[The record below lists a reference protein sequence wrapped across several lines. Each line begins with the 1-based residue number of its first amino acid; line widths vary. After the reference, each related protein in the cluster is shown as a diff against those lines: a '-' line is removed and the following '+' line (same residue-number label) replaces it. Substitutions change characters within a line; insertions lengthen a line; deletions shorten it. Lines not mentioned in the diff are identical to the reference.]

1 MKKILTRIFCVMLLV
16 CLAMSVLT
24 GCAEGKWSGRVTL
37 KNSGAVES
45 NGGFIAETENYLYFI
60 NGIGGTYSANKMGE
74 PLKGALMVADK
85 NDLSKVELVVPK
97 LMVAND
103 YNAGVFI
110 DGGYAYYGTP
120 SVDKDASGNVANYKM
135 TFMRTKLDGSGE
147 TDEFFTHNEFVSE
160 YRIVKGVGEN
170 AGVYIYYYDDI
181 NSAIVCYNTAT
192 KTSTNVFKTDDT
204 AQKSLA
210 KYVFLNNSDIE
221 GVVGFF
227 TATVYEDEYN
237 ENAAENPYYSRVT
250 ASYNEVYAITAG
262 STTPELVVSG
272 VGQATNSD
280 DVIFDINLI
289 EDKVLFF
296 TKANK
301 GVAKSFAILQ
311 DEAVKIADA
320 WVNAKEVVNVD
331 YINKANMFV
340 APSDN
345 IDDLI
350 VYVSGDSKIYKT
362 TLFSKDTQ
370 TKQPIIAKDNVNEM
384 LFIRNENGTDF
395 MYYFNSAAELSKISL
410 ANPENEIRVS
420 ESTVSTTW
428 YNPEVITIGEKD
440 YIFYADD
447 SSYGKSYV
455 KYLDLDAELVEED
468 TDDDGEN
475 DKFYIDVDSIKNFG
489 KMTTQDQADVVTSKI
504 NAIANVFPEGGIGV
518 DQEADDKYFDEY
530 EKLKAMYDGLDS
542 SIKEKVSSTAVNSF
556 ANIEKAFEIAEK
568 YKQLEGIRYIVT
580 AEDDDADAVKTI
592 YDAIKADI
600 VAFKN
605 SDQRDAVD
613 ALIHNELKAH
623 YTHAVEIFE
632 ATEENK

>member
-37 KNSGAVES
+37 KNSGAVIS

-135 TFMRTKLDGSGE
+135 TFMRTKLDGSGD

-170 AGVYIYYYDDI
+170 AGVYVYYYDSI

-204 AQKSLA
+204 AKESLA

-227 TATVYEDEYN
+227 TATYYEDDYN
-237 ENAAENPYYSRVT
+237 ENAAENPYYSRVA
-250 ASYNEVYAITAG
+250 ASYNKVYAIMAG
-262 STTPELVVSG
+262 SATPELVISG
-272 VGQATNSD
+272 VGEATSSD
-280 DVIFDINLI
+280 DTIFDITLI

-301 GVAKSFAILQ
+301 GVTKSFVILQ

-345 IDDLI
+345 IDDLV
-350 VYVSGDSKIYKT
+350 VYVSGESKVYKT

-468 TDDDGEN
+468 TDEDGEN
-475 DKFYIDVDSIKNFG
+475 DKFYIDVDSIMNIG
-489 KMTTQDQADVVTSKI
+489 KMTTQDQADIATAKI
-504 NAIANVFPEGGIGV
+504 NAIANVLPEGGIGV

-530 EKLKAMYDGLDS
+530 TKIKAMYDALSKGV
-542 SIKEKVSSTAVNSF
+542 KEKVSSAAVDSF
-556 ANIEKAFEIAEK
+556 ANIKKAFEIAEK
-568 YKQLEGIRYIVT
+568 YKELADIRDIVT
-580 AEDDDADAVKTI
+580 AEDEGADAVKTI
-592 YDAIKADI
+592 YDSIKAEI

-605 SDQRDAVD
+605 SKQRDAVD

-623 YTHAVEIFE
+623 YTRAVEIFE
-632 ATEENK
+632 ATEED

>member
-37 KNSGAVES
+37 KNSGAVIS

-135 TFMRTKLDGSGE
+135 TFMRTKLDGSGD

-170 AGVYIYYYDDI
+170 AGVYVYYYDSI

-204 AQKSLA
+204 AKESLA

-227 TATVYEDEYN
+227 TATYYEDDYN
-237 ENAAENPYYSRVT
+237 ENAAENPYYSRVA
-250 ASYNEVYAITAG
+250 ASYNKVYAIMAG
-262 STTPELVVSG
+262 SATPELVISG
-272 VGQATNSD
+272 VGEATSSD
-280 DVIFDINLI
+280 DTIFDITLI
-289 EDKVLFF
+289 EDKVLYF

-301 GVAKSFAILQ
+301 GVTKSFVILQ

-345 IDDLI
+345 IDDLV
-350 VYVSGDSKIYKT
+350 VYVSGESKVYKT

-468 TDDDGEN
+468 TDEDGEN
-475 DKFYIDVDSIKNFG
+475 DKFYIDVDSIMNIG
-489 KMTTQDQADVVTSKI
+489 KMTTQDQADIATAKI
-504 NAIANVFPEGGIGV
+504 NAIANVLPEGGIGV

-530 EKLKAMYDGLDS
+530 TKIKAMYDALSKGV
-542 SIKEKVSSTAVNSF
+542 KEKVSSAAVDSF
-556 ANIEKAFEIAEK
+556 ANIKKAFEIAEK
-568 YKQLEGIRYIVT
+568 YKELADIRDIVT
-580 AEDDDADAVKTI
+580 AEDEGADAVKTI
-592 YDAIKADI
+592 YDSIKAEI

-605 SDQRDAVD
+605 SKQRDAVD

-623 YTHAVEIFE
+623 YTRAVEIFE
-632 ATEENK
+632 ATEED